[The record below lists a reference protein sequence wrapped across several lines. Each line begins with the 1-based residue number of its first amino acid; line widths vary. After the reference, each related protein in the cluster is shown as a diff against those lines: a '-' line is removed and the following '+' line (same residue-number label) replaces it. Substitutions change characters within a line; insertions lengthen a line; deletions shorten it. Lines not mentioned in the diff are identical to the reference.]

1 MSDDSKQLYRRDVS
15 SFLEK
20 LSQTPQVKTGAHSAR
35 LLFGLDATASREQT
49 WDHACQIQGEMFQS
63 ALDLGGLEIQVCY
76 YRGYTEFDY
85 SGWCSSEAELARF
98 MSKVRCVGGHTQI
111 ERILTHALTEVKS
124 GKVKALVFVGDCM
137 EEDPDQLCHLA
148 GKIALYNVPIFCF
161 QEGRDEWARIVFR
174 SMAEISHGA
183 YCSFESGSAE
193 ELRNLLT
200 AVSVFASGGYAA
212 LQDFNAKFSQ
222 PVLLLPA
229 TLK

>member
-1 MSDDSKQLYRRDVS
+1 MSDDSKLLYRQEVS

-20 LSQTPQVKTGAHSAR
+20 LSQTPQVKSGASTAR
-35 LLFGLDATASREQT
+35 LLFGLDATASRVQT

-63 ALDLGGLEIQVCY
+63 ALSLGGLEIQVCY
-76 YRGYTEFDY
+76 YRGYTEFGH
-85 SGWCSSEAELARF
+85 SKWCSSDVELAGF
-98 MSKVRCVGGHTQI
+98 MRKVRCVGGHTQI
-111 ERILTHALTEVKS
+111 ERVLTHALSEIKS
-124 GKVKALVFVGDCM
+124 GNVKALVFVGDCM

-174 SMAEISHGA
+174 SMAEVSNGA
-183 YCSFESGSAE
+183 YCTFESGCAD
-193 ELRNLLT
+193 ELRNLLK
-200 AVSVFASGGYAA
+200 AVSIYASGGYAA
-212 LQDFNAKFSQ
+212 LQDFNAKFSK